1 VILLADGLPA
11 DSNDNI
17 REYLLELD
25 DLGKPRMVDLSVIKS
40 GVMNSAV
47 VLLVKLI
54 VMRKGTVPDIPDM
67 GIDIK
72 GRYRFAFDS
81 ELIMLQDDI
90 EQQVATYIPELLP
103 VDVKCTMSQT
113 EHGCVNIRIAVNKNI
128 FEIVY
133 DKDSSKIKYLND
145 EE

>member
-25 DLGKPRMVDLSVIKS
+25 DLGKPRVVDLSVIKS

-54 VMRKGTVPDIPDM
+54 VMRKGTIPDIPDM